1 MKLKRKEL
9 RIIEVAMSCLLLA
22 GCTNQINSSRL
33 EARQTAETSETSGT
47 SETAT
52 GEIAESLEDQ
62 GNESDDYGI
71 SAYSLEG
78 QAAVD
83 DAETSDNQKTD
94 LYILDFI
101 PVSIVNNSETEN
113 NIQFKTQ
120 LESLT
125 DSNDDGYVTDT
136 LSINIQDILSI
147 PGTVLMGQTSSL
159 REYHGTIEINPG
171 LFLKPAYDLNKSIIT
186 YNESNIYSIVD
197 KVGRYYDTNK
207 TILKYII
214 TDGETYV
221 LTRDTALEQDVK
233 VYKLQAIQTG
243 YTSQI
248 NPDVD
253 SYISQYDMSN
263 SELETAAL
271 DNSASYQMV
280 KFIYDNSE
288 SIETDDK
295 TLKNIDDFDISQ
307 LDIEA
312 QGLNKR
318 VQIGETYL
326 IKTRTAYKLPMTV
339 QIGVCNSDKQEVH
352 LYKSEQ
358 SYESTNQVT
367 EYNVYGILQ
376 DTIEQE
382 SITGEFQLDPEEQAE
397 LDKLNQNIVL
407 NKWTVSLSSIKQH

>member
-9 RIIEVAMSCLLLA
+9 SIIGVAMSCLLLA
-22 GCTNQINSSRL
+22 GCTNQINSDRL
-33 EARQTAETSETSGT
+33 EARQASEIGQAVGT

-52 GEIAESLEDQ
+52 SETAGTSETATSLDGQ
-62 GNESDDYGI
+62 GNELDDYEI
-71 SAYSLEG
+71 DTYSLER

-83 DAETSDNQKTD
+83 DEATSDNQNTD

-101 PVSIVNNSETEN
+101 PVNIVNGNEIEN
-113 NIQFKTQ
+113 NNQFKTQ
-120 LESLT
+120 LVSLIES
-125 DSNDDGYVTDT
+125 DEDDYLTDT
-136 LSINIQDILSI
+136 LNINIQDILNI
-147 PGTVLMGQTSSL
+147 PGTVLIGQTSSL
-159 REYHGTIEINPG
+159 REYHGTIEIDPG
-171 LFLKPAYDLNKSIIT
+171 LFLKPAYDLNKNIIT
-186 YNESNIYSIVD
+186 YNESNIYNIVD
-197 KVGRYYDTNK
+197 KVGNYYDTNK

-221 LTRDTALEQDVK
+221 LARDTALEQDVK
-233 VYKLQAIQTG
+233 VYRLQAIQTG

-248 NPDVD
+248 TSDMG
-253 SYISQYDMSN
+253 SYISQQDMSN

-295 TLKNIDDFDISQ
+295 TLQNIDDFDISQ
-307 LDIEA
+307 IDIEA

-318 VQIGETYL
+318 VQLGETYL
-326 IKTRTAYKLPMTV
+326 IKARAAYKMPMTV
-339 QIGVCNSDKQEVH
+339 QIGVYNSDKQEVH

-367 EYNVYGILQ
+367 GYNVYSILQ

-382 SITGEFQLDPEEQAE
+382 SITGEFQADLDEQSE
-397 LDKLNQNIVL
+397 LDKLNQNIAL
-407 NKWTVSLSSIKQH
+407 NNGQ

>member
-9 RIIEVAMSCLLLA
+9 SIIGVAISCLLLA
-22 GCTNQINSSRL
+22 GCTNQINSDRL
-33 EARQTAETSETSGT
+33 EARQASEIGQAVGT

-52 GEIAESLEDQ
+52 SETAGTSETATSLDGQ
-62 GNESDDYGI
+62 GNELDDYEI
-71 SAYSLEG
+71 DTYSLER

-83 DAETSDNQKTD
+83 DEATSDNQNTD

-101 PVSIVNNSETEN
+101 PVNIVNGNEIEN
-113 NIQFKTQ
+113 NNQFKTQ
-120 LESLT
+120 LVSLIES
-125 DSNDDGYVTDT
+125 DEDDYLTDT
-136 LSINIQDILSI
+136 LNINIQDILNI
-147 PGTVLMGQTSSL
+147 PGTVLIGQTSSL
-159 REYHGTIEINPG
+159 REYHGTIEIDPG
-171 LFLKPAYDLNKSIIT
+171 LFLKPAYDLNKNIIT
-186 YNESNIYSIVD
+186 YNESNIYNIVD
-197 KVGRYYDTNK
+197 KVGNYYDTNK

-221 LTRDTALEQDVK
+221 LARDTALEQDVK
-233 VYKLQAIQTG
+233 VYRLQAIQTG

-248 NPDVD
+248 TSDMG
-253 SYISQYDMSN
+253 SYISQQDMSN

-295 TLKNIDDFDISQ
+295 TLQNIDDFDISQ
-307 LDIEA
+307 IDIEA

-318 VQIGETYL
+318 VQLGETYL
-326 IKTRTAYKLPMTV
+326 IKARAAYKMPMTV
-339 QIGVCNSDKQEVH
+339 QIGVYNSDKQEVH

-367 EYNVYGILQ
+367 GYNVYSILQ

-382 SITGEFQLDPEEQAE
+382 SITGEFQVDPDEQSE
-397 LDKLNQNIVL
+397 LDKLNQNIAL
-407 NKWTVSLSSIKQH
+407 NNGQ

>member
-9 RIIEVAMSCLLLA
+9 SIIGIAISCLLLA
-22 GCTNQINSSRL
+22 GCTNQINSDRL
-33 EARQTAETSETSGT
+33 EARTGGTATSE
-47 SETAT
+47 
-52 GEIAESLEDQ
+52 IAGSLEDQ
-62 GNESDDYGI
+62 GNEQDDYEI
-71 SAYSLEG
+71 STYSLER
-78 QAAVD
+78 QAEVAD
-83 DAETSDNQKTD
+83 EALDHELDQSDSQNTD

-101 PVSIVNNSETEN
+101 PVSAVNGSEIESSN
-113 NIQFKTQ
+113 QFKTG
-120 LESLT
+120 LDSLT
-125 DSNDDGYVTDT
+125 ESDEDDYVTDT
-136 LSINIQDILSI
+136 LDINIQDILNL
-147 PGTVLMGQTSSL
+147 PGTVLIGQTSNL
-159 REYHGTIEINPG
+159 REYHGTIEIASG

-186 YNESNIYSIVD
+186 YKESNIYNIVD
-197 KVGRYYDTNK
+197 KVGKYYDTSK

-214 TDGETYV
+214 TDGGTYV
-221 LTRDTALEQDVK
+221 LARDTALEQDVK

-248 NPDVD
+248 NLDMG
-253 SYISQYDMSN
+253 SYISQYSMSN
-263 SELETAAL
+263 GELETAAL
-271 DNSASYQMV
+271 DDSASYQMI

-367 EYNVYGILQ
+367 EYNVYNILQ

-382 SITGEFQLDPEEQAE
+382 SITGEFQADPEEQSE
-397 LDKLNQNIVL
+397 LDKLNQNIAL
-407 NKWTVSLSSIKQH
+407 NNEQ